1 MPVSTSATATAARTV
16 QFRDTPPKSSYGY
29 EAAVSVDHM
38 KHRSE
43 KAGLRLRRR
52 GDDVLGLF
60 VDVSPDVQE
69 HLAYLAETLNVPKWA
84 VVEAA
89 VRATTLETV
98 EREFPEAFTDDELE
112 LPINVAA

>member
-1 MPVSTSATATAARTV
+1 MDTYQQNNATYYTLIIVLLGVVVGLLSCENDLREVRRITEA
-16 QFRDTPPKSSYGY
+16 PE
-29 EAAVSVDHM
+29 EAA
-38 KHRSE
+38 
-43 KAGLRLRRR
+43 
-52 GDDVLGLF
+52 

-98 EREFPEAFTDDELE
+98 EREFPEAFTDEELE